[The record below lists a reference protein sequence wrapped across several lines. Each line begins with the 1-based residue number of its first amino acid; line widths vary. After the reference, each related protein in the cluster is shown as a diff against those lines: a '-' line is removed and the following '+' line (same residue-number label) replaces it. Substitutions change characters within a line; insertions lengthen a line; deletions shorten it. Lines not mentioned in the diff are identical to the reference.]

1 MSFVYPKGA
10 RTFFKAVENVA
21 PGQAHFTTMFDTYYL
36 CLMVGLDQRTLASA
50 EELESTTFY
59 FRYPPE
65 HQPHADLIAGLLVD
79 AELDRRG
86 IASTD
91 RKSIEALMIELLDP
105 QSPIKL
111 SDPGADLLNR
121 YAAHG
126 FEVIRQASPPPHAVE
141 DFLLAYHRLWS
152 VLEVVP
158 VPV

>member
-10 RTFFKAVENVA
+10 RTFFKAVEKVPA
-21 PGQAHFTTMFDTYYL
+21 SQTHFNTMFDTYYL
-36 CLMVGLDQRTLASA
+36 CLMVGLDQRTLASVDD
-50 EELESTTFY
+50 LEPTKFY
-59 FRYPPE
+59 DRYPPE

-91 RKSIEALMIELLDP
+91 RKSIQDLMVELLDH

-111 SDPGADLLNR
+111 SEAGADLLNR

-126 FEVIRQASPPPHAVE
+126 FEVIREATPPPHAVE
-141 DFLLAYHRLWS
+141 DFLLAYHRLWNE
-152 VLEVVP
+152 LETVSAP
-158 VPV
+158 A